1 MATVER
7 HSSNDS
13 GFREWRATRPFWGGL
28 LLIVASLIIAWVP
41 IQFAFELML
50 IGGAFTVI
58 GLVFALLV
66 FLSGVAAL
74 LKPNL
79 ATLAGIAGIGFS
91 ILSLVGA
98 LGGLLIGALL
108 GLAGGSLC
116 IAWEAPG
123 AAERREETD
132 TPRAS
137 TVTDADF
144 EWQEDPAASRA
155 GGVATGRS
163 WDDSETEEAEGTP
176 ESGYEPATFQTDT
189 DAADESSPDFEWQDD
204 PGASTAGGAEAG
216 RSWDDSE
223 ADEGTEPSTT
233 GEPDA
238 TDSSAE
244 PEPFEM
250 DDTAEEDPTFSWQE
264 DPYAEEENDEN

>member
-7 HSSNDS
+7 RSSDHS
-13 GFREWRATRPFWGGL
+13 GFRDWRAARPFWGGL

-74 LKPNL
+74 LKPDL

-116 IAWEAPG
+116 IAWEAPD
-123 AAERREETD
+123 AADRRDETAE
-132 TPRAS
+132 TRTS

-144 EWQEDPAASRA
+144 EWQEDPDASSDRDTGTASGSWGGSAADAEEPETSTS
-155 GGVATGRS
+155 GVT
-163 WDDSETEEAEGTP
+163 DDESDTSEG
-176 ESGYEPATFQTDT
+176 GYEPETF
-189 DAADESSPDFEWQDD
+189 EIE
-204 PGASTAGGAEAG
+204 
-216 RSWDDSE
+216 
-223 ADEGTEPSTT
+223 
-233 GEPDA
+233 
-238 TDSSAE
+238 
-244 PEPFEM
+244 
-250 DDTAEEDPTFSWQE
+250 DTADDEPTFSWQE
-264 DPYAEEENDEN
+264 DPYAEEENDES